1 MGTRLRIEGG
11 NRLSGTIK
19 IDSAKNAVLPIL
31 AACVLVPEPVVLRDV
46 PKLIDIDN
54 MLHVLASLGV
64 VCKWRGGDLVIDS
77 RNMTGADATA
87 VEARAIRGSI
97 FLLGGIL
104 GRFRQARVAL
114 PGGCAIGNR
123 PIDLHIQGLRDIG
136 VSVRERNG
144 FITCNS
150 VRARGGVVHLD
161 FPSVGATENLILASV
176 VGRNSVRIINAAK
189 EPEIVDLAN
198 FLNACGGRVR
208 GAGTSTIVIDG
219 VKALTGCTY
228 TPIPDRIITG
238 SYLIAVAAVG
248 GDVVLTNARAMH
260 NESLITKLVK
270 VGCRV
275 SCFDDKIRIVNDKS
289 GRLQSLASIQTSPYP
304 GFPTDLQSQIAVLQT
319 VSRGT
324 SAITENLFENRYKY
338 VPELVKMGAKVT
350 VRDRVAII
358 TGVPKLCG
366 ATVSATDLRG
376 GVALVIAAVSAEGV
390 TEIHNAEY
398 IYRGHQAIEK
408 DLAAV
413 GANIICINE

>member
-1 MGTRLRIEGG
+1 MGTILRVEGG
-11 NRLSGTIK
+11 NRLNGTIR
-19 IDSAKNAVLPIL
+19 IDAAKNAVLPIL
-31 AACVLVPEPVVLRDV
+31 AATVLVPDKVVLRGV

-64 VCKWRGGDLVIDS
+64 ECKWREGDLVIDS

-136 VSVRERNG
+136 VSVREKNG
-144 FITCNS
+144 FIVCNS
-150 VRARGGVVHLD
+150 SRARGGVVHLD
-161 FPSVGATENLILASV
+161 FPSVGATENLIMAAA

-208 GAGTSTIVIDG
+208 GAGTSTVVVEG
-219 VKALTGCTY
+219 VRALSGCTY

-238 SYLIAVAAVG
+238 SYMIAVAAAG
-248 GDVVLTNARAMH
+248 GDVVLTNARAAH
-260 NESLITKLVK
+260 NESLITKLAK
-270 VGCRV
+270 IGCRIN
-275 SCFDDKIRIVNDKS
+275 CYDDKIHIINEKP
-289 GRLQSLASIQTSPYP
+289 RLNSLVSIQTSPYP
-304 GFPTDLQSQIAVLQT
+304 GFPTDLQSQIAVLQAI
-319 VSRGT
+319 SRGT

-338 VPELVKMGAKVT
+338 VPELVKMGAKIT

-358 TGVPKLCG
+358 AGTPKLCG
-366 ATVSATDLRG
+366 ASIAATDLRG
-376 GVALVIAAVSAEGV
+376 GVALVIAALTAEGV
-390 TEIHNAEY
+390 TEIHDAEY

-408 DLAAV
+408 DLADV
-413 GANIICINE
+413 GANIIKIDS

>member
-1 MGTRLRIEGG
+1 MGMRLRIEGG

-19 IDSAKNAVLPIL
+19 IDAAKNAVLPIL
-31 AACVLVPEPVVLRDV
+31 AACVLVPDKVLLRDI

-54 MLHVLASLGV
+54 MLHVLATLGV
-64 VCKWRGGDLVIDS
+64 ECKWQGGDLMIDS

-104 GRFRQARVAL
+104 GRFKQARVAL

-144 FITCNS
+144 TILCNS
-150 VRARGGVVHLD
+150 VRARGGAVHLD
-161 FPSVGATENLILASV
+161 FPSVGATENLILASA
-176 VGRNSVRIINAAK
+176 VGRNTVRIINAAK

-208 GAGTSTIVIDG
+208 GAGTSTIVIEG
-219 VKALTGCTY
+219 VKTLTGCTY

-238 SYLIAVAAVG
+238 SYMIAVAAVG
-248 GDVVLTNARAMH
+248 GNVVLTNAKAAH
-260 NESLITKLVK
+260 NESLITKLIK
-270 VGCRV
+270 VGCRIN
-275 SCFDDKIRIVNDKS
+275 CFDDKIHIMNEKS
-289 GRLQSLASIQTSPYP
+289 VRKQSLISIQTSPYP
-304 GFPTDLQSQIAVLQT
+304 GFPTDLQSQIAVLQAMG
-319 VSRGT
+319 RGT

-338 VPELVKMGAKVT
+338 VPELTKMGAKIT

-358 TGVPKLCG
+358 TGVPRLG
-366 ATVSATDLRG
+366 GTAVSAMDLRG
-376 GVALVIAAVSAEGV
+376 GVALVIAAIAAEGI

-398 IYRGHQAIEK
+398 IYRGHQAIER

-413 GANIICINE
+413 GANIIKVDD